1 MLRQE
6 RKKMKVKSTIR
17 IDELEKEII
26 VKIPRG
32 RRVDFEISESGRL
45 EPELFF
51 SDYFFP
57 EEIPYEFIG
66 LVEFP
71 DGNLYPKYKANMVS
85 KQVLWFY
92 GKASYENAIDIIN
105 KIANSCIN
113 SHTTKVTAISA
124 AAGLPGGLIL
134 MATIPADLAQY
145 YWHVFVLAQKLAY
158 LYGFP
163 DLRDK
168 DGNLTDTAC
177 DMLTLFVG
185 VMMGTS
191 AANQAI
197 RGIAKG
203 LAEQVAK
210 RLPQQALTKT
220 TWYPLVKNVAK
231 WIGVKLTKDVT
242 AKGVGKIIPVLS
254 AVISGVLTLA
264 TFRPCAKRL
273 QRKLQETALVQ

>member
-1 MLRQE
+1 MSNEVEVWNKVMKAALAVPGVKVE
-6 RKKMKVKSTIR
+6 RDKFLIR
-17 IDELEKEII
+17 ELLNYNISKDVIKQA
-26 VKIPRG
+26 V
-32 RRVDFEISESGRL
+32 VDRPSN
-45 EPELFF
+45 
-51 SDYFFP
+51 
-57 EEIPYEFIG
+57 
-66 LVEFP
+66 V
-71 DGNLYPKYKANMVS
+71 VS
-85 KQVLWFY
+85 
-92 GKASYENAIDIIN
+92 IDIIN

>member
-85 KQVLWFY
+85 KQVL
-92 GKASYENAIDIIN
+92 
-105 KIANSCIN
+105 
-113 SHTTKVTAISA
+113 
-124 AAGLPGGLIL
+124 
-134 MATIPADLAQY
+134 
-145 YWHVFVLAQKLAY
+145 
-158 LYGFP
+158 
-163 DLRDK
+163 
-168 DGNLTDTAC
+168 
-177 DMLTLFVG
+177 
-185 VMMGTS
+185 
-191 AANQAI
+191 
-197 RGIAKG
+197 
-203 LAEQVAK
+203 
-210 RLPQQALTKT
+210 
-220 TWYPLVKNVAK
+220 
-231 WIGVKLTKDVT
+231 
-242 AKGVGKIIPVLS
+242 
-254 AVISGVLTLA
+254 
-264 TFRPCAKRL
+264 
-273 QRKLQETALVQ
+273 